1 MSCRDDKKNTCN
13 SRSGSKPTQRPDPP
27 TMSSKKTTPTKP
39 SALTRSGST
48 NANVLTNRGLTEAEI
63 EEVREAF
70 NLFDVDG
77 SGRIDPR
84 ELKEA
89 MISLGYTNNNA
100 VISDMI
106 ADLDKDGAGDIGFDE
121 FLHIFT
127 LQIGAGDGS
136 GGQSREDMAKIFNLF
151 DVEKTGYISL
161 NQLKRVARELGET
174 MSDAELLEMIERA
187 SSRDDGLVSLDD
199 FCNILSKANEF
210 GLDGGSAGAVSASPS
225 NAVVKAS

>member
-1 MSCRDDKKNTCN
+1 
-13 SRSGSKPTQRPDPP
+13 
-27 TMSSKKTTPTKP
+27 MSSKKNP
-39 SALTRSGST
+39 SNPATSRNT
-48 NANVLTNRGLTEAEI
+48 NHTNRGLTEAEI

-77 SGRIDPR
+77 SGRIDPK

-106 ADLDKDGAGDIGFDE
+106 ADLDKDGMGELDFDE
-121 FLHIFT
+121 FLNIFT
-127 LQIGAGDGS
+127 LQIGAGS
-136 GGQSREDMAKIFNLF
+136 GEESREDVAKIFHLF

-187 SSRDDGLVSLDD
+187 SSRDDGLVSFDD
-199 FCNILSKANEF
+199 FYNILSKANEF
-210 GLDGGSAGAVSASPS
+210 GQGGSGGSTSATV
-225 NAVVKAS
+225 AAKAVKAG

>member
-1 MSCRDDKKNTCN
+1 MPSMKTAA
-13 SRSGSKPTQRPDPP
+13 S
-27 TMSSKKTTPTKP
+27 SSKQ
-39 SALTRSGST
+39 RIG
-48 NANVLTNRGLTEAEI
+48 RGLTEAEV

-70 NLFDVDG
+70 NLFGVDG

-106 ADLDKDGAGDIGFDE
+106 ADLDKDCTGDIDFDE
-121 FLHIFT
+121 FLRVFT
-127 LQIGAGDGS
+127 FQIGDGS
-136 GGQSREDMAKIFNLF
+136 GNESREDIAKIFNLF

-161 NQLKRVARELGET
+161 NQLKRVARELGEA

-187 SSRDDGLVSLDD
+187 SSRDDGLVSFDD
-199 FCNILSKANEF
+199 FYNLLGKAGSL
-210 GLDGGSAGAVSASPS
+210 GLGGS
-225 NAVVKAS
+225 NATATTDTATAAVKAG

>member
-1 MSCRDDKKNTCN
+1 
-13 SRSGSKPTQRPDPP
+13 
-27 TMSSKKTTPTKP
+27 MSSKKNTLTKP
-39 SALTRSGST
+39 ATLTRSGST
-48 NANVLTNRGLTEAEI
+48 SATRSTLTNRGLTEAEI

-106 ADLDKDGAGDIGFDE
+106 ADLDKDKDGAGDIDFDE
-121 FLHIFT
+121 FLNIFT
-127 LQIGAGDGS
+127 LQIGAGDGT

-161 NQLKRVARELGET
+161 NQLKRIARELGET

-199 FCNILSKANEF
+199 FCNILSNANEF
-210 GLDGGSAGAVSASPS
+210 GLGGGSAGIASTSSA
-225 NAVVKAS
+225 AVKAS

>member
-1 MSCRDDKKNTCN
+1 
-13 SRSGSKPTQRPDPP
+13 
-27 TMSSKKTTPTKP
+27 MSSKKNTLTKP
-39 SALTRSGST
+39 ATLTRSGST
-48 NANVLTNRGLTEAEI
+48 NATRSTLTNRGLTEAEI

-106 ADLDKDGAGDIGFDE
+106 ADLDGAGDIDFDE
-121 FLHIFT
+121 FLNIFT
-127 LQIGAGDGS
+127 LQIGAGDGC
-136 GGQSREDMAKIFNLF
+136 GGQSREDIAKIFNLF

-161 NQLKRVARELGET
+161 NQLKRIARELGET

-210 GLDGGSAGAVSASPS
+210 GLDGGSAGIASTSSA
-225 NAVVKAS
+225 AVKAS

>member
-1 MSCRDDKKNTCN
+1 
-13 SRSGSKPTQRPDPP
+13 
-27 TMSSKKTTPTKP
+27 
-39 SALTRSGST
+39 
-48 NANVLTNRGLTEAEI
+48 
-63 EEVREAF
+63 
-70 NLFDVDG
+70 
-77 SGRIDPR
+77 
-84 ELKEA
+84 
-89 MISLGYTNNNA
+89 
-100 VISDMI
+100 MI
-106 ADLDKDGAGDIGFDE
+106 ADLDKDGAGDIDFDK
-121 FLHIFT
+121 FLNIFT
-127 LQIGAGDGS
+127 LQIGAGAGDGS

-225 NAVVKAS
+225 NAAVKAS

>member
-1 MSCRDDKKNTCN
+1 MSGKKTP
-13 SRSGSKPTQRPDPP
+13 SKSGSAR
-27 TMSSKKTTPTKP
+27 SS
-39 SALTRSGST
+39 
-48 NANVLTNRGLTEAEI
+48 NNHTNRGLTEAEI

-77 SGRIDPR
+77 SGRIDPK

-89 MISLGYTNNNA
+89 MVSLGYTNNNA

-106 ADLDKDGAGDIGFDE
+106 ADLDKDGTGDLDFGE
-121 FLHIFT
+121 FLNLFT
-127 LQIGAGDGS
+127 LQIGAGS
-136 GGQSREDMAKIFNLF
+136 GGEDSREDVAKIFHLF

-187 SSRDDGLVSLDD
+187 SSRDDGLVSFDD
-199 FCNILSKANEF
+199 FYNILSKADSSF
-210 GLDGGSAGAVSASPS
+210 GQGVSGGSTTAT
-225 NAVVKAS
+225 VKAG

>member
-1 MSCRDDKKNTCN
+1 
-13 SRSGSKPTQRPDPP
+13 
-27 TMSSKKTTPTKP
+27 MSSKKNTLTKP
-39 SALTRSGST
+39 ATLTRSGST
-48 NANVLTNRGLTEAEI
+48 SATRSTLTNRGLTEAET

-106 ADLDKDGAGDIGFDE
+106 ADLDKDKDKIDFDE
-121 FLHIFT
+121 FLNIFT
-127 LQIGAGDGS
+127 LQIGAGDGT

-151 DVEKTGYISL
+151 DVEETGYISL
-161 NQLKRVARELGET
+161 NQLKRIARELGET

-210 GLDGGSAGAVSASPS
+210 GLDGGSAGIASTSSA
-225 NAVVKAS
+225 AVKAS

>member
-1 MSCRDDKKNTCN
+1 
-13 SRSGSKPTQRPDPP
+13 
-27 TMSSKKTTPTKP
+27 MSSKKNTLTKP
-39 SALTRSGST
+39 AALTRNGST
-48 NANVLTNRGLTEAEI
+48 SATRSTLTNRGLTEAEI

-106 ADLDKDGAGDIGFDE
+106 ADLDKDGDIDFDE
-121 FLHIFT
+121 FLNIFT

-136 GGQSREDMAKIFNLF
+136 GGQSREDIAKIFNLF

-161 NQLKRVARELGET
+161 NQLKRIARELGET

-210 GLDGGSAGAVSASPS
+210 GLDGGSAGIASTSSA
-225 NAVVKAS
+225 AVKAS

>member
-1 MSCRDDKKNTCN
+1 
-13 SRSGSKPTQRPDPP
+13 
-27 TMSSKKTTPTKP
+27 MSSKKTTPTKP
-39 SALTRSGST
+39 AALARSGNT

-70 NLFDVDG
+70 NLFDVDD

-106 ADLDKDGAGDIGFDE
+106 ADLDKDGAGDIDFDE
-121 FLHIFT
+121 FLNIFT

-136 GGQSREDMAKIFNLF
+136 GGGQSREDIAKIFNLF

-210 GLDGGSAGAVSASPS
+210 GLDGGSAGVATTSAS
-225 NAVVKAS
+225 NVAVKAS

>member
-1 MSCRDDKKNTCN
+1 
-13 SRSGSKPTQRPDPP
+13 
-27 TMSSKKTTPTKP
+27 MSSKKTP
-39 SALTRSGST
+39 SKSASGT
-48 NANVLTNRGLTEAEI
+48 NHTNRGLTEAEI

-77 SGRIDPR
+77 SGRIDPK

-100 VISDMI
+100 VMSDMI
-106 ADLDKDGAGDIGFDE
+106 ADLDKDSTGDIDFDE
-121 FLHIFT
+121 FLNIFT
-127 LQIGAGDGS
+127 LQIGAG
-136 GGQSREDMAKIFNLF
+136 GGEESREDIAKIFHLF

-187 SSRDDGLVSLDD
+187 SSRDDGLVSFDD
-199 FCNILSKANEF
+199 FYNILSKANSF
-210 GLDGGSAGAVSASPS
+210 GQGDSGGST
-225 NAVVKAS
+225 NATVAAKAVKAG

>member
-1 MSCRDDKKNTCN
+1 
-13 SRSGSKPTQRPDPP
+13 
-27 TMSSKKTTPTKP
+27 MSSKKNTLTKP
-39 SALTRSGST
+39 ATLTRSGST
-48 NANVLTNRGLTEAEI
+48 SATRSTLTNRGLTEAEI

-106 ADLDKDGAGDIGFDE
+106 ADLDKDKDKIDFDE
-121 FLHIFT
+121 FLNIFT

-136 GGQSREDMAKIFNLF
+136 GGQSREDIAKIFNLF

-161 NQLKRVARELGET
+161 NQLKRIARELGET

-199 FCNILSKANEF
+199 FCNILSNANEF
-210 GLDGGSAGAVSASPS
+210 GLGGGSAGIASTSSA
-225 NAVVKAS
+225 AVKAS

>member
-1 MSCRDDKKNTCN
+1 MSGKKTP
-13 SRSGSKPTQRPDPP
+13 SKSGSARNN
-27 TMSSKKTTPTKP
+27 SHI
-39 SALTRSGST
+39 
-48 NANVLTNRGLTEAEI
+48 NHGLTEAEV

-77 SGRIDPR
+77 SGRIDPK

-89 MISLGYTNNNA
+89 MVSLGYTNNNA

-106 ADLDKDGAGDIGFDE
+106 ADLDKDGMGELDFDE
-121 FLHIFT
+121 FLNIFT
-127 LQIGAGDGS
+127 LQIGAGS
-136 GGQSREDMAKIFNLF
+136 GEESREDVAKIFHLF

-187 SSRDDGLVSLDD
+187 SSRDDGLVSFDD
-199 FCNILSKANEF
+199 FYNILSKANSF
-210 GLDGGSAGAVSASPS
+210 GQGDSGGSTSATV
-225 NAVVKAS
+225 AAKAVKAG

>member
-1 MSCRDDKKNTCN
+1 MSGKKN
-13 SRSGSKPTQRPDPP
+13 SSKPATSR
-27 TMSSKKTTPTKP
+27 
-39 SALTRSGST
+39 R
-48 NANVLTNRGLTEAEI
+48 NNHTNRGLTEAEI

-77 SGRIDPR
+77 SGRIDPK

-106 ADLDKDGAGDIGFDE
+106 ADLDKDGTGDIDFDE
-121 FLHIFT
+121 FLNIFT
-127 LQIGAGDGS
+127 LQIGAGS
-136 GGQSREDMAKIFNLF
+136 GEESREDVAKIFHLF

-187 SSRDDGLVSLDD
+187 SSRDDGLVSFDD
-199 FCNILSKANEF
+199 FYNILSKANSF
-210 GLDGGSAGAVSASPS
+210 GQGGSGGSATAATAAS
-225 NAVVKAS
+225 VKAG

>member
-1 MSCRDDKKNTCN
+1 
-13 SRSGSKPTQRPDPP
+13 
-27 TMSSKKTTPTKP
+27 MSSKKNTLTKP
-39 SALTRSGST
+39 AALARSGST
-48 NANVLTNRGLTEAEI
+48 NATTLTNRGLTEAEI

-106 ADLDKDGAGDIGFDE
+106 ADLDKDKEGAGAGDIDFDE
-121 FLHIFT
+121 FLNIFT

-136 GGQSREDMAKIFNLF
+136 GGQSREDIAKIFNLF

-161 NQLKRVARELGET
+161 NQLKRIARELGET

-210 GLDGGSAGAVSASPS
+210 GLGGGSAGITSTS
-225 NAVVKAS
+225 

>member
-1 MSCRDDKKNTCN
+1 
-13 SRSGSKPTQRPDPP
+13 
-27 TMSSKKTTPTKP
+27 MSSKKNP
-39 SALTRSGST
+39 SNPATSRNT
-48 NANVLTNRGLTEAEI
+48 NHTNRGLTEAEI

-77 SGRIDPR
+77 SGRIDPK

-106 ADLDKDGAGDIGFDE
+106 ADLDKDGTGDLDFEE
-121 FLHIFT
+121 FLNIFT
-127 LQIGAGDGS
+127 LQIGAGS
-136 GGQSREDMAKIFNLF
+136 GEESREDVAKIFHLF

-187 SSRDDGLVSLDD
+187 SSRDDGLVSFDD
-199 FCNILSKANEF
+199 FYNILRKANSF
-210 GLDGGSAGAVSASPS
+210 GQGGSGGSTNTTAAA
-225 NAVVKAS
+225 VKAG

>member
-1 MSCRDDKKNTCN
+1 
-13 SRSGSKPTQRPDPP
+13 
-27 TMSSKKTTPTKP
+27 MSSKKNTLTKP
-39 SALTRSGST
+39 AALARSGST
-48 NANVLTNRGLTEAEI
+48 NATTLTNRGLTEAEI

-106 ADLDKDGAGDIGFDE
+106 ADLDKDKDGDIDFDE
-121 FLHIFT
+121 FLNIFT
-127 LQIGAGDGS
+127 LQIGAGDGT

-161 NQLKRVARELGET
+161 NQLKRIARELGET

-210 GLDGGSAGAVSASPS
+210 GLDGGSAGIASTSSA
-225 NAVVKAS
+225 AVKAS

>member
-1 MSCRDDKKNTCN
+1 
-13 SRSGSKPTQRPDPP
+13 
-27 TMSSKKTTPTKP
+27 MSSKKNTLTKP
-39 SALTRSGST
+39 AALIRSGST
-48 NANVLTNRGLTEAEI
+48 SATTLTNRGLTEAEI

-106 ADLDKDGAGDIGFDE
+106 ADLDKDGAGDIDFDE
-121 FLHIFT
+121 FLNIFT

-136 GGQSREDMAKIFNLF
+136 GGQSREDIAKIFNLF

-161 NQLKRVARELGET
+161 NQLKRIARELGET

-210 GLDGGSAGAVSASPS
+210 GLDGGSAGIASTSSA
-225 NAVVKAS
+225 AVKAS

>member
-1 MSCRDDKKNTCN
+1 
-13 SRSGSKPTQRPDPP
+13 
-27 TMSSKKTTPTKP
+27 MSSKKNTLTKP
-39 SALTRSGST
+39 AALTRNGST
-48 NANVLTNRGLTEAEI
+48 SATRSTLTNRGLTEAEI

-106 ADLDKDGAGDIGFDE
+106 ADLDGAGDIDFDE
-121 FLHIFT
+121 FLNIFT
-127 LQIGAGDGS
+127 LQIGAGDGC
-136 GGQSREDMAKIFNLF
+136 GGQSREDIAKIFNLF

-161 NQLKRVARELGET
+161 NQLKRIARELGET

-210 GLDGGSAGAVSASPS
+210 GLDGGSAGIASTSSA
-225 NAVVKAS
+225 AVKAS

>member
-1 MSCRDDKKNTCN
+1 
-13 SRSGSKPTQRPDPP
+13 
-27 TMSSKKTTPTKP
+27 MSSKKNTLTKP
-39 SALTRSGST
+39 ATLTRSGST
-48 NANVLTNRGLTEAEI
+48 SATRSTLTNRGLTEAEI

-106 ADLDKDGAGDIGFDE
+106 ADLDKDKDKIDFDE
-121 FLHIFT
+121 FLNIFT
-127 LQIGAGDGS
+127 LQIGAGDGT

-151 DVEKTGYISL
+151 DVEETGYISL
-161 NQLKRVARELGET
+161 NQLKRIARELGET

-210 GLDGGSAGAVSASPS
+210 GLDGGSAGIASTSSA
-225 NAVVKAS
+225 AVKAS

>member
-1 MSCRDDKKNTCN
+1 
-13 SRSGSKPTQRPDPP
+13 
-27 TMSSKKTTPTKP
+27 MSSKKNTLTKP
-39 SALTRSGST
+39 AALARSGST
-48 NANVLTNRGLTEAEI
+48 NATTLTNRGLTEAEI

-106 ADLDKDGAGDIGFDE
+106 ADLDKDKEGAGAGDIDFDE
-121 FLHIFT
+121 FLNIFT

-136 GGQSREDMAKIFNLF
+136 GGQSREDIAKIFNLF

-161 NQLKRVARELGET
+161 NQLKRIARELGET

-210 GLDGGSAGAVSASPS
+210 GLGGGSAGIASTS
-225 NAVVKAS
+225 

>member
-1 MSCRDDKKNTCN
+1 
-13 SRSGSKPTQRPDPP
+13 
-27 TMSSKKTTPTKP
+27 MSSKKAP
-39 SALTRSGST
+39 SKSASGSSRINHT
-48 NANVLTNRGLTEAEI
+48 NHTNRGLTDAEI

-77 SGRIDPR
+77 SGRIDPK

-106 ADLDKDGAGDIGFDE
+106 ADLDKDSTGDIDFDE
-121 FLHIFT
+121 FLNIFT
-127 LQIGAGDGS
+127 LQIGAGS
-136 GGQSREDMAKIFNLF
+136 GEESREDIAKIFHLF

-161 NQLKRVARELGET
+161 SQLKRVARELGET

-187 SSRDDGLVSLDD
+187 SSRDDGLVSFDD
-199 FCNILSKANEF
+199 FYNILCKANSF
-210 GLDGGSAGAVSASPS
+210 SQGGSTNTTAAAT
-225 NAVVKAS
+225 AAAVKAG

>member
-1 MSCRDDKKNTCN
+1 
-13 SRSGSKPTQRPDPP
+13 
-27 TMSSKKTTPTKP
+27 MSSKKTTPTKR

-210 GLDGGSAGAVSASPS
+210 GLNGGSAVGTTGS
-225 NAVVKAS
+225 NAAVKAS